1 MQHYQC
7 KFQNNCIHKLFSQCS
22 QSRAA
27 LLIWDKNVAIT
38 VLQIIFR
45 NLLSIG
51 ACALQNRTNFILI
64 LFRQACVNFF
74 VECLH
79 VIIDINIKDV
89 KSIFAFICSFTSF
102 YLFCTKNVKC

>member
-1 MQHYQC
+1 MLQLQC
-7 KFQNNCIHKLFSQCS
+7 CKLFSEIYYQLVHARCKIE
-22 QSRAA
+22 QY
-27 LLIWDKNVAIT
+27 
-38 VLQIIFR
+38 
-45 NLLSIG
+45 
-51 ACALQNRTNFILI
+51 FILI